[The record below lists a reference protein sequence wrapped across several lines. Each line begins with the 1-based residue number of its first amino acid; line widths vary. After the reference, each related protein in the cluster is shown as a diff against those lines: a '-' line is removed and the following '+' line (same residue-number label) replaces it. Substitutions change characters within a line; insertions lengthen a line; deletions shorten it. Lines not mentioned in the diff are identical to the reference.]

1 MARLRGRAPCGERCV
16 AAIPH
21 GHWMTTTFIAG
32 LTVDGLIAPMLL
44 DSPMDGE
51 VFLAY
56 VEQILCPELKPGYT
70 VIMDNLPAHKVRGV
84 RQAIEATGASLRYL
98 PRYSP
103 DLNPIEMAFSKFKA
117 ILRAAAARTLDALW
131 QAAANAIEQFKQ
143 GRSTSRRPWAH
154 NQRVNDFKTQLR
166 TPSLTPIAADQRVSG

>member
-1 MARLRGRAPCGERCV
+1 MARLRGRAHCGERCV

-103 DLNPIEMAFSKFKA
+103 DLNPIEMAFAKFKA

-143 GRSTSRRPWAH
+143 NECRNFFAHAGYST
-154 NQRVNDFKTQLR
+154 T
-166 TPSLTPIAADQRVSG
+166 

>member
-70 VIMDNLPAHKVRGV
+70 VIMDNLPAHKVGGV

-103 DLNPIEMAFSKFKA
+103 DLNPIEMAFAKFKA
-117 ILRAAAARTLDALW
+117 ILRAAAPRTLDTLW
-131 QAAANAIEQFKQ
+131 QAAAHAIEQFKQ
-143 GRSTSRRPWAH
+143 NECRNFFAH
-154 NQRVNDFKTQLR
+154 AGYGT
-166 TPSLTPIAADQRVSG
+166 T